1 MKTLISLITICIALL
16 LTGCAAT
23 PTPGSAEAIA
33 VERKNK
39 QQQAQQTASAAVAI
53 IPAWYLTPP
62 DDGQSI
68 YASGVATS
76 GDMQFAIDRAVL
88 GAKSSLAA
96 QINTQVSARITDLV
110 RVVGLGQDAAIT
122 AEAERV
128 SQNVVNEVNL
138 GGFRREKAEVFP
150 EGAGFRAYVL
160 LKFPLAETTKI
171 AREQVQKSPTLEAKL
186 RASKKLDDFN
196 EEIGK

>member
-1 MKTLISLITICIALL
+1 MKSTTALATISFALL
-16 LTGCAAT
+16 LTGCAAP
-23 PTPGSAEAIA
+23 PTPGSAEALA
-33 VERKNK
+33 VERKSK
-39 QQQAQQTASAAVAI
+39 EQQAQKTASAAVAR

-68 YASGVATS
+68 YATGVATS

-88 GAKSSLAA
+88 GAKSALAA
-96 QINTQVSARITDLV
+96 QINTRVSARISDLV
-110 RVVGLGQDAAIT
+110 RVTGLGKDQVIV

-138 GGFRREKAEVFP
+138 GGLRRDKAEVFP

-160 LKFPLAETTKI
+160 LRFPLVETSKI
-171 AREQVQKSPTLEAKL
+171 AKEQVQKSPVLGSL
-186 RASKKLDDFN
+186 LPHLNKLD
-196 EEIGK
+196 

>member
-1 MKTLISLITICIALL
+1 MKPFLTRAAICSVVVLA
-16 LTGCAAT
+16 GCAIS
-23 PTPGSAEAIA
+23 PKPGSAEAA
-33 VERKNK
+33 AADKRNK
-39 QQQAQQTASAAVAI
+39 EQQAQHSAAAAVAK

-68 YASGVATS
+68 YATGAATS

-88 GAKSSLAA
+88 GAKSALAA
-96 QINTQVSARITDLV
+96 QINTRVSASISDLV
-110 RVVGLGQDAAIT
+110 RVTGLGKDQT
-122 AEAERV
+122 VVAEAERV

-160 LKFPLAETTKI
+160 LRFPSVEANKI
-171 AREQVQKSPTLEAKL
+171 AREQVQKSPALDAL
-186 RASKKLDDFN
+186 LPHLNKLD
-196 EEIGK
+196 

>member
-1 MKTLISLITICIALL
+1 MKTSLALAVICSVVV
-16 LTGCAAT
+16 LTGCAT
-23 PTPGSAEAIA
+23 SPKPGSAEA
-33 VERKNK
+33 EDQRKK
-39 QQQAQQTASAAVAI
+39 QQHAPQTAAAAVAKM
-53 IPAWYLTPP
+53 PAWYLTPP

-68 YASGVATS
+68 YATGVATS

-88 GAKSSLAA
+88 GAKSTLAA
-96 QINTQVSARITDLV
+96 QINTQVSARISDLV
-110 RVVGLGQDAAIT
+110 RVTGLGKDQVIV

-160 LKFPLAETTKI
+160 LRFPLAETTKI
-171 AREQVQKSPTLEAKL
+171 AREQVQKSPALGSL
-186 RASKKLDDFN
+186 LPQLNKLD
-196 EEIGK
+196 